1 MPSSTARGTGEH
13 VITVT
18 LIAGLLVYA
27 AYAVLVH
34 RWVSAVAAPL
44 VAALL
49 AFRHPRARFSAY
61 VLFSAVALHGLVVR
75 AWPLVACAVAGV
87 LVLQTAPA
95 RRAWPRLRPGA
106 TRATDTRSSTPRG
119 RLL

>member
-1 MPSSTARGTGEH
+1 MPSSTPSGRGEH
-13 VITVT
+13 LVAAT
-18 LIAGLLVYA
+18 LVVALLAYA
-27 AYAVLVH
+27 AYAILVH

-61 VLFSAVALHGLVVR
+61 VLFSAAALHGLVVR

-87 LVLQTAPA
+87 LLLQTPPA

-106 TRATDTRSSTPRG
+106 TRASRST
-119 RLL
+119 

>member
-1 MPSSTARGTGEH
+1 MPLGTPRGSREYVVTA
-13 VITVT
+13 T
-18 LIAGLLVYA
+18 LVAGLLGYA
-27 AYAVLVH
+27 AYAVVIH

-61 VLFSAVALHGLVVR
+61 VLFSAAALHGLVLR

-87 LVLQTAPA
+87 LLLQTAPA

-106 TRATDTRSSTPRG
+106 TRASRST
-119 RLL
+119 